1 MILAIDCGN
10 THVAFGCV
18 ENGALRGEVFRIATD
33 PTETDYGYA
42 AQMKQ
47 IFGLR
52 AVDVSLF
59 EGAAISCVVPPLTDV
74 LTRAV
79 RILTGL
85 DALVVGAGVKTGLHI
100 AINDPG
106 TVAPDL
112 VAAAVAVKESYPLP
126 CVIIDMG
133 TATTLTLVDG
143 NGRFVGGAIMPGARL
158 SLGALAEGTALLP
171 HIEIMPPRTA
181 VGVNTVDC
189 MKSGIVYGTAGSLD
203 GLLDRFEE
211 TLGEPPASIVA
222 TGGMSRLICPFCR
235 HTVTLDETLL
245 LKGLWL
251 IWQKNRAPYAKVC

>member
-18 ENGALRGEVFRIATD
+18 EAGEVRGEVFRIATD

-47 IFGLR
+47 IFDLC
-52 AVDVSLF
+52 AVDISLF
-59 EGAAISCVVPPLTDV
+59 EGATISCVVPPLTDV
-74 LTRAV
+74 LSRAV
-79 RILTGL
+79 KHLTGL

-112 VAAAVAVKESYPLP
+112 VAAAVAVRESYPLP

-143 NGRFVGGAIMPGARL
+143 SGRFVGGAIMPGARL

-171 HIEIMPPRTA
+171 HIEIMPPRTVVA
-181 VGVNTVDC
+181 ANTVDC
-189 MKSGIVYGTAGSLD
+189 MKSGIVYGTAGALD
-203 GLLDRFEE
+203 GLLERFEE
-211 TLGEPPASIVA
+211 SLGEPPASIVA
-222 TGGMSRLICPFCR
+222 TGGMSRLICPFCK
-235 HTVTLDETLL
+235 HDITLDETLL
-245 LKGLWL
+245 LRGLWL
-251 IWQKNRAPYAKVC
+251 IWQKNRPTGARKN